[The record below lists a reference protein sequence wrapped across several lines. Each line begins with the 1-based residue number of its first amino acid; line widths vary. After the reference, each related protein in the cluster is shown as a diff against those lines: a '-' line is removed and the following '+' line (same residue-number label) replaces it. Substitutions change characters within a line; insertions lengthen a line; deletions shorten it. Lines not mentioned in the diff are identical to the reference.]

1 MRTNEE
7 KIINGHLIEKQNS
20 TKKQKKDPHDM
31 QKNRHLRVQ
40 LRYIQNSKDPSPSLK
55 RAEKYK
61 KKNLKEAATGHN
73 DRTSQHH
80 RLYSKT
86 KTSG

>member
-1 MRTNEE
+1 MRTNEG
-7 KIINGHLIEKQNS
+7 KIINGHLIEKQNG
-20 TKKQKKDPHDM
+20 TKKQNKKDPHDM

-61 KKNLKEAATGHN
+61 KKK
-73 DRTSQHH
+73 S
-80 RLYSKT
+80 
-86 KTSG
+86 